1 MTTISDKDRAEAQA
15 MAEVFLSRGVG
26 TPSDSSVRRW
36 LAVRDHVLAA
46 HECPTVPDWVNG
58 ALTMTATTETTKT
71 MTIDGAGVSGDAL
84 HEFLSDVPG
93 YALVQM
99 RPAGGQM
106 DPTRTTITARWSPRK
121 REGR

>member
-1 MTTISDKDRAEAQA
+1 
-15 MAEVFLSRGVG
+15 
-26 TPSDSSVRRW
+26 
-36 LAVRDHVLAA
+36 
-46 HECPTVPDWVNG
+46 
-58 ALTMTATTETTKT
+58 MTATTETTKT

-106 DPTRTTITARWSPRK
+106 DPARTTITARWSPRK
-121 REGR
+121 REPFGRYAPGVPVPKLPTGDAPMHA